1 MFWIQRYG
9 EGHNSSGYRLF
20 YAELT
25 SDIDKLP
32 TDKVKGTQTD
42 GDSTA
47 NETCALGSEC
57 RLLEEGNN
65 ANYVLTTEGW
75 VKTAF
80 KGNSSSSSSGGDET
94 DLDEITN
101 AEIDALF

>member
-32 TDKVKGTQTD
+32 TDKAKGTQIG

-47 NETCALGSEC
+47 NEICALGSEC

-75 VKTAF
+75 VKTTFA
-80 KGNSSSSSSGGDET
+80 GGSGGSDDDFDGEEIT
-94 DLDEITN
+94 TDEI
-101 AEIDALF
+101 DRLFD